1 MISVIIPTLNAGEN
15 IENLLTSL
23 ENQSVPCE
31 IIVIDSSSSDRT
43 LEIAA
48 SHNVK
53 TITIKRQDF
62 DHGGTRNLAASHANG
77 DILAFFTQDA
87 LPENRYCLENL
98 TGSLQNSEIAA
109 SYGRQIPN
117 TAAKLTEKFARLFN
131 YPETPLIKGKD
142 DIQSLGIKTFFF
154 SNVCSAIR
162 KKVFEKTEGFT
173 EKLIMNE
180 DMHFACR
187 LILKGYRIAYVPEAR
202 IFHSHDYTLS
212 QQFKR
217 YFDIGVFMKKSLQ
230 PLVDTK
236 TENKGAEFLREEIV
250 YCIKSRAY
258 SSFLYVMAEALSK
271 YFGYKFGLH
280 FERIP
285 NTLRKNISMHKDF
298 WG

>member
-1 MISVIIPTLNAGEN
+1 MISAIIPTLNAGEN
-15 IENLLTSL
+15 IDELLTSL
-23 ENQSVPCE
+23 ENQSIHCE

-53 TITIKRQDF
+53 TITINRQDF
-62 DHGGTRNLAASHANG
+62 DHGGTRNLAASHAKG

-98 TGSLQNSEIAA
+98 IGYLQNSEIAA
-109 SYGRQIPN
+109 TYGRQIPN
-117 TAAKLTEKFARLFN
+117 TDAKLTEKFARLFN
-131 YPETPLIKGKD
+131 YPDTPLIKSKD

-162 KKVFEKTEGFT
+162 KKVFEESGGFT

-180 DMHFACR
+180 DMLFACR
-187 LILKGYRIAYVPEAR
+187 IILKGYKIAYVPEAR
-202 IFHSHDYTLS
+202 IFHSHNYTLS

-217 YFDIGVFMKKSLQ
+217 YFDIGVFLKNSLQ
-230 PLVDTK
+230 PLVHTK
-236 TENKGAEFLREEIV
+236 TEKTGVRFLREELAYCMQNSAYLSLPYVLGDAIV
-250 YCIKSRAY
+250 KYC
-258 SSFLYVMAEALSK
+258 
-271 YFGYKFGLH
+271 GYKLGLN
-280 FERIP
+280 FNSIP
-285 NTLRKNISMHKDF
+285 NTLRKKMSMHRNF